1 MYKFT
6 IPSWIKLDNAATIY
20 PSTLSKKFASMFRV
34 TITLKE
40 NIEKYYLE
48 KALSNIMKRFPTF
61 SYRLKEGLFW
71 CYFRHIDGL
80 PPIEED
86 YQNPMLRINFRK
98 NKHFMFRV
106 RYFKKRIAIEYFHAL
121 TDGMGGITF
130 LLTLTNEYL
139 RLKKNI
145 KVEYN
150 DLILN
155 PKDRPK
161 KDEIK
166 DSFYK
171 YSRGIGGLVKERP
184 AYHQRGTMEENHILN
199 VITGIVSTDKLK
211 ALAHQYNST
220 LTEFIVSLMILSLQE
235 INNNQKKKS
244 KKPIKISVPINLR
257 KYYPTKTLRNFSSYI
272 NVGIEPKYGSYSL
285 EEIVDE
291 VKTQIHLLS
300 REKRINAKISG
311 NTNLSKNYLIR
322 LIPMFIKKHIMSLI
336 ERLMGDRY
344 CSSTFSN
351 LGLINLPQ
359 NMEDYVKELGF
370 MIGRSR
376 VKPGSCACVG
386 YKNNLYISFT
396 RKIKET
402 DLERLFFTKLVEF
415 NIPVTIES
423 NEG

>member
-1 MYKFT
+1 MYKFNM
-6 IPSWIKLDNAATIY
+6 PSWIKLDNAATIY
-20 PSTLSKKFASMFRV
+20 PSTLTKKYASMFRM

-40 NIEKYYLE
+40 NVDKYYLE
-48 KALSNIMKRFPTF
+48 HALGNIMKRFPTF

-71 CYFRHIDGL
+71 CYFKHIKGI
-80 PPIEED
+80 PPVTED
-86 YQNPMLRINFRK
+86 YKNPMLRINFRK
-98 NKHFMFRV
+98 NKYFMFRV

-139 RLKKNI
+139 RLKNNI
-145 KVEYN
+145 DVEYN
-150 DLILN
+150 SLILN
-155 PKDRPK
+155 PKEKPR
-161 KDEIK
+161 KDEII
-166 DSFYK
+166 DHFYK
-171 YSRGIGGLVKERP
+171 YSRGIGGLIKEKP
-184 AYHQRGTMEENHILN
+184 AYHQKGTKEDNHILN
-199 VITGIVSTDKLK
+199 VITGIVPIDKIK
-211 ALAHQYNST
+211 ELAHKYDAT
-220 LTEFIVSLMILSLQE
+220 ITEFIVSLMILSLQD
-235 INNNQKKKS
+235 INNKQKRRS

-257 KYYPTKTLRNFSSYI
+257 KYYPTNTLRNFSSYI
-272 NVGIEPKYGSYSL
+272 NVGIEPKYGDYTL
-285 EEIVDE
+285 DEIIDE

-311 NTNLSKNYLIR
+311 NTNLSKNYFIR
-322 LIPMFIKKHIMSLI
+322 LIPMFIKKHILSI
-336 ERLMGDRY
+336 AEKLMGDRY

-351 LGLINLPQ
+351 LGLIKLPK
-359 NMEDYVKELGF
+359 NMESYVYELGF

-402 DLERLFFTKLVEF
+402 DLERLFFTRLVEF
-415 NIPVTIES
+415 SIPVTIES